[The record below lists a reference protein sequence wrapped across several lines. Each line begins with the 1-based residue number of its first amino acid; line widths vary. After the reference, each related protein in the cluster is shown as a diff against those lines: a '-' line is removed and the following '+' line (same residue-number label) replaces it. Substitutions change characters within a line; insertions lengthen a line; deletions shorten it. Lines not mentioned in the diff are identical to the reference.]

1 MKYEDYEGPIEEP
14 IEELVR
20 RKIKEIEA
28 KRRRMSWIE

>member
-1 MKYEDYEGPIEEP
+1 MKYEDYEGP